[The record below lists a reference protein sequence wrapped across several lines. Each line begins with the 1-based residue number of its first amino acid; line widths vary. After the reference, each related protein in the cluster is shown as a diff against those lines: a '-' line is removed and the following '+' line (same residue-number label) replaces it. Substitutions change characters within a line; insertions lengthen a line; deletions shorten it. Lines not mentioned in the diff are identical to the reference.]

1 MSTLQQ
7 FVDYLKS
14 NDLMIA
20 PRDLVQERVKVQ
32 SAIDLVNRKVF
43 ASFKELS
50 DAQVF
55 GKISPQG
62 VKIFLKKYAKEDD
75 LIKLDKG
82 NRSVWKLR
90 TKAIQQLQNLRQ

>member
-1 MSTLQQ
+1 MSTLDQ

-20 PRDLVQERVKVQ
+20 PRDLVQERLKVQ

-62 VKIFLKKYAKEDD
+62 VKIFLRKYAKEDD

-90 TKAIQQLQNLRQ
+90 TKSIQQLQNLRQ

>member
-1 MSTLQQ
+1 MNTLNQ
-7 FVDYLKS
+7 FVEYLKS

-20 PRDLVQERVKVQ
+20 PRDLVQERLKRQ

-50 DAQVF
+50 DAQIF

-62 VKIFLKKYAKEDD
+62 VKTFLMKYASEDD
-75 LIKLDKG
+75 LVKMNKG
-82 NRSVWKLR
+82 NRCVWKLR
-90 TKAIQQLQNLRQ
+90 TKAIQKLQNLRQ

>member
-1 MSTLQQ
+1 MDTLEQ
-7 FVDYLKS
+7 FVDYLKR

-20 PRDLVQERVKVQ
+20 PRDLVQERVKIQ
-32 SAIDLVNRKVF
+32 SATDMVNRKVF

-75 LIKLDKG
+75 LIMLDKG
-82 NRSVWKLR
+82 KRSVWKLR

>member
-1 MSTLQQ
+1 MSTLDQ

-20 PRDLVQERVKVQ
+20 PRDLVQERLKVQ
-32 SAIDLVNRKVF
+32 SAKELVSRKVF

-55 GKISPQG
+55 GKISPQA

-75 LIKLDKG
+75 LIMLNKG

-90 TKAIQQLQNLRQ
+90 TKAIQKLQNLRQ

>member
-1 MSTLQQ
+1 MSTLDQ

-14 NDLMIA
+14 NDLIIA
-20 PRDLVQERVKVQ
+20 PRHLVEERVKMQ
-32 SAIDLVNRKVF
+32 SAIDLVNRKKF

-50 DAQVF
+50 DSQVF

-62 VKIFLKKYAKEDD
+62 VKIFLKKYASEDD

-82 NRSVWKLR
+82 NSSVWKLR

>member
-1 MSTLQQ
+1 MSTLDQ

-20 PRDLVQERVKVQ
+20 PRDLVQERLKVQ

-62 VKIFLKKYAKEDD
+62 VKIFLRKYAKEDD

>member
-32 SAIDLVNRKVF
+32 SAIDLINRKVF

>member
-75 LIKLDKG
+75 LIMLNKG

>member
-1 MSTLQQ
+1 MNTLDQ
-7 FVDYLKS
+7 FVEYLKS

-20 PRDLVQERVKVQ
+20 PRDLVQERLKRQ

-62 VKIFLKKYAKEDD
+62 VKTFLMKYASEDD
-75 LIKLDKG
+75 LVKLNKG

-90 TKAIQQLQNLRQ
+90 TKAIQKLQNLRQ

>member
-1 MSTLQQ
+1 
-7 FVDYLKS
+7 
-14 NDLMIA
+14 MIA

-62 VKIFLKKYAKEDD
+62 VKLFLNKYAKEDD

>member
-62 VKIFLKKYAKEDD
+62 VKTFLKKYAKDDD
-75 LIKLDKG
+75 LIMLNKG

>member
-1 MSTLQQ
+1 
-7 FVDYLKS
+7 
-14 NDLMIA
+14 MIA

-32 SAIDLVNRKVF
+32 SAIDLINRKVF